1 MTKETVEKPVFVSLR
16 EAARRT
22 GMSKAILNRKIKN
35 GEIPVGEKG
44 ADGGYRI
51 DESKLLRLMDA
62 SRVQQATGS
71 GGTVGTA
78 AAAPETVRLALI
90 EERKA
95 RELAE
100 AKLALIEKQLEDMR
114 ADRDTWRQQAEQA
127 MRLLP
132 PRGKRRP
139 WWRWIVAR

>member
-1 MTKETVEKPVFVSLR
+1 M
-16 EAARRT
+16 
-22 GMSKAILNRKIKN
+22 
-35 GEIPVGEKG
+35 GEKG

-51 DESKLLRLMDA
+51 DESELLRLMDA

-78 AAAPETVRLALI
+78 VAAPEAARLALI

-100 AKLALIEKQLEDMR
+100 AKLALTEKQLEDMR

-132 PRGKRRP
+132 SRGKHRP